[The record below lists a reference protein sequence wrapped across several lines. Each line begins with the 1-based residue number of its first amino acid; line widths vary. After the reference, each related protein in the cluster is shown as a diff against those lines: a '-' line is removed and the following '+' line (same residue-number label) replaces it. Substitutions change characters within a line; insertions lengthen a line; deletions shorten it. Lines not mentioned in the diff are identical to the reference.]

1 MSTLRAKVKFVDG
14 MQFVG
19 EGQSGHAVVMDGS
32 PNHGGGNTGMRPTEL
47 LLLGLGGCT
56 GMDVI
61 SILKK
66 KKQKVTA
73 LEINVTGTKTEDHPT
88 RFTDVT
94 IEYVIRGRG
103 VEDAAV
109 KRAVELSM
117 DRYCSVKATLEGQ
130 TKVGFSYRIEED
142 GTGEA

>member
-1 MSTLRAKVKFVDG
+1 MSTLRAKITYVDG
-14 MQFVG
+14 LQFVG

-32 PNHGGGNTGMRPTEL
+32 PNHGGKNTGPRPTEL

-61 SILKK
+61 SILRK

-73 LEINVTGTKTEDHPT
+73 LEIHVTGTKTEEHPV
-88 RFTDVT
+88 RFTDMA
-94 IEYVIRGRG
+94 IEFVVRGHG
-103 VEDAAV
+103 VEEAAV
-109 KRAVELSM
+109 KRAIELSM

-130 TKVGFSYRIEED
+130 AKVNFTYRIEED
-142 GTGEA
+142 GGGKE

>member
-1 MSTLRAKVKFVDG
+1 MSTLKAKVKYVDG
-14 MQFVG
+14 LQFVG

-32 PNHGGGNTGMRPTEL
+32 PNHGGSNTGLRPTEL

-56 GMDVI
+56 GMDVV

-73 LEINVTGTKTEDHPT
+73 LEINVVGTKTAEHPA
-88 RFTDVT
+88 RFTDVE
-94 IEYVIRGRG
+94 IEYVVRGHG

-109 KRAVELSM
+109 KRAIELSM

-130 TKVGFSYRIEED
+130 TKVGFNYRIEEESA
-142 GTGEA
+142 GEG